1 MSDTR
6 IILVRHGESIVTVKR
21 ILGGPRSCVGLSDLG
36 RQQAERLRDR
46 LELAGE
52 FSIEV
57 LMSSGY
63 PRALQTAEI
72 IAPALGGIDVDVDV
86 GFGEHDP
93 GPECDG
99 LTFDEFVRRH
109 GPPDWSAD
117 PHREFFPG
125 GETIAQF
132 HGRVS
137 AALDSVVRRHAGKTV
152 LVACHGGVV
161 DAVLRRS
168 LRTPQTGAFEVRT
181 RNCSLTE
188 FHEVRS
194 GHWALLRYNDHA
206 HLHGLPPHTTT

>member
-1 MSDTR
+1 VSDTR

-21 ILGGPRSCVGLSDLG
+21 ILGGPRSCVGLTDLG
-36 RQQAERLRDR
+36 RQQAGRLRDR
-46 LELAGE
+46 LASVAE
-52 FSIEV
+52 FDVDV

-72 IAPALGGIDVDVDV
+72 LAPGVGNLDIAVDI

-99 LTFDEFVRRH
+99 LSFEEFVRRH
-109 GPPDWSAD
+109 GPPDWAAD
-117 PHREFFPG
+117 PHLEFFPG

-132 HGRVS
+132 HERVHG
-137 AALDSVVRRHAGKTV
+137 ALDTVVRQHAGKTV
-152 LVACHGGVV
+152 MVACHGGVV

-168 LRTPQTGAFEVRT
+168 LRTPQTGGFEVRT

-188 FHEVRS
+188 LHEVRA

-206 HLHGLPPHTTT
+206 HLHGLASSTSP